1 MAVNNVIMKHDA
13 YLYQD
18 ILSGNY
24 MYVTSYLKHLFPANM
39 MDFELK
45 VWKKV
50 KKVLNSIRTDKNL
63 MESTKR

>member
-24 MYVTSYLKHLFPANM
+24 MYVTSYLKHLFPANNTLL

-45 VWKKV
+45 VWETEFE
-50 KKVLNSIRTDKNL
+50 LN
-63 MESTKR
+63 